1 MDFYESM
8 INGFLKNIRAVAGF
22 QKEDLERWAAEL
34 IKDAACQAL
43 EKIRDVLDDDRLD
56 DPNCFQR
63 IEEIVKIY
71 ESIGSNGGSR
81 HDF

>member
-8 INGFLKNIRAVAGF
+8 INGFLENIRAIAGF
-22 QKEDLERWAAEL
+22 QKEDLERWAVEL
-34 IKDAACQAL
+34 MKDAACRAL
-43 EKIRDVLDDDRLD
+43 EDIRNVLDDDSLD
-56 DPNCFQR
+56 DPTCFQR

-71 ESIGSNGGSR
+71 ENIGSDGGSR